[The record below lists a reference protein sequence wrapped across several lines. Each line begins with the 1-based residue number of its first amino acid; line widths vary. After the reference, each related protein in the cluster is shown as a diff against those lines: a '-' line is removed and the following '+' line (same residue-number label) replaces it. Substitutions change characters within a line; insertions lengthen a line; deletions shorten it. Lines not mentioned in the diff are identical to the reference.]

1 MARVY
6 IPVVAAAVKLNFAL
20 YGFLHPAEASTPDL
34 ILRWRAAY
42 SAIGTAVVLLT
53 VWLWRRMIPGR

>member
-1 MARVY
+1 MRY
-6 IPVVAAAVKLNFAL
+6 LLLIPAGALLLFAL
-20 YGFLHPAEASTPDL
+20 YGFLHSAEASTPDL

-42 SAIGTAVVLLT
+42 SAIGAAVVLLT